1 MANSVGNQ
9 GDLLSGS
16 KAVTAAGTAETLASD
31 GLYGSLMIRA
41 KYANGGYIYVG
52 GKDVDSSTNEGLA
65 SGDSILINPRPG
77 KAIQLND
84 IYIDASVSGEGVDF
98 YASF

>member
-16 KAVTAAGTAETLASD
+16 KAVTSAGTAVALASD
-31 GLYGSLMIRA
+31 GLYGSLMVRA
-41 KYANGGYIYVG
+41 KYANTGNIFIGGS
-52 GKDVDSSTNEGLA
+52 DVASSTNEGLA
-65 SGDSILINPRPG
+65 AGDSILINPRPG
-77 KAIQLND
+77 KAIQLTD
-84 IYIDASVSGEGVDF
+84 IYIDSAVSGEGVDF